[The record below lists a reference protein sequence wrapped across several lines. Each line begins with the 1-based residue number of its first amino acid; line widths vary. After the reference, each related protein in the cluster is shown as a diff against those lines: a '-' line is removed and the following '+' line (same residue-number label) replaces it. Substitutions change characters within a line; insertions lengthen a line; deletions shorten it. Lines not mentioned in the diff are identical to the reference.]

1 MNFFNR
7 LQGVFFNPKETFT
20 SIAEKSPWKA
30 ALVVLLI
37 VIAVFTYL
45 IQPISQLDSINTFK
59 NNIELKDRIGEERFN
74 EMLDRMQNPSKV
86 QTIIQSIIVTPIV
99 VFLGLL
105 LSAAV
110 ILVMGRMTSTEGK
123 YVQIFSS
130 YIHASFIDKILGG
143 AVRLIMIFT
152 SKTYMGTTTSL
163 ALFFPKMEA
172 LSLKF
177 IILSQFDF
185 FQLWMFWVLGY
196 ALSSIFKIKFQKA
209 LFISYGFWV
218 LKSLLNVGI
227 GLLSLSFLG

>member
-1 MNFFNR
+1 MNFFIR
-7 LQGVFFNPKETFT
+7 LQGVFFNPKEIFT
-20 SIAEKSPWKA
+20 SIAEKKPWKD

-45 IQPISQLDSINTFK
+45 IQPISQQDSINTFK

-74 EMLDRMQNPSKV
+74 KMLDQMQNPSKV
-86 QTIIQSIIVTPIV
+86 QKIIQSFVMTPV
-99 VFLGLL
+99 VVLLGLL

-110 ILVMGRMTSTEGK
+110 IMVMGRMTSTEGK

-130 YIHASFIDKILGG
+130 YIHAGFIDKILGG
-143 AVRLIMIFT
+143 VVRLIMIFT
-152 SKTYMGTTTSL
+152 SKTSLGTTTSL
-163 ALFFPKMEA
+163 ALFFPKLEA

-196 ALSSIFKIKFQKA
+196 ALSSIFKITFKKA

-218 LKSLLNVGI
+218 LKSLLNIGI
-227 GLLSLSFLG
+227 GLLSLSFMG